1 VKIKLLYLVITAA
14 LLLAGSA
21 ALKAQEVVE
30 DVEDIIVPQTVGIY
44 GNTTSLFQAPS
55 SILLPDRREKDI
67 YPFYQYLDL
76 NVASPRHNFFSSTYL
91 RGRNIFEG
99 EEESLDVYNTY
110 IDFSNIKKTFDVR
123 LGRQVISESVNYI
136 LLDGGLLR
144 FRPMSGIEFI
154 AYGGYQYKDI
164 QPEPEQPDNDFGIYG
179 FTIKLDQFLGSLI
192 SVGYELH
199 DPDDFSSR
207 HFLNL
212 SFNRVVPFTD
222 FADIYTQAEID
233 IENGNLAS
241 LTSGMGITFSKTVY
255 LNLEYTT
262 YEMDEEDDDDND
274 NEFKLDP
281 IFDLFSDGR
290 LHQGKVGITYL
301 PTSYLDVKAS
311 YTFSRYDVLDDET
324 TYGNIAHLGF
334 SWDFWID
341 HGVRAFNG
349 FYYIDGRDDD
359 YAFGM
364 NVDMTK
370 EVYRGW
376 EMEFA
381 FAYAYYD
388 KITNQDGSAFSYII
402 GSEYLIMRNLAL
414 RTDLEINTNPDFD
427 DDVRVTLGLSYYF
440 AKNI

>member
-1 VKIKLLYLVITAA
+1 MKIRSSNFLFLVA
-14 LLLAGSA
+14 LLLVISDSQA
-21 ALKAQEVVE
+21 KAQEESE
-30 DVEDIIVPQTVGIY
+30 DFIEPQTVGVY

-55 SILLPDRREKDI
+55 SILLPDRSEKKI

-76 NVASPRHNFFSSTYL
+76 NVASPRHNIFSSTYL

-99 EEESLDVYNTY
+99 EEESLDVYNAF
-110 IDFSNIKKTFDVR
+110 IDFSNFKKTIDIR

-144 FRPMSGIEFI
+144 FRPMSGIELI

-164 QPEPEQPDNDFGIYG
+164 QPEPEQPEKSFGVYG
-179 FTIKLDQFLGSLI
+179 FTIKSDQFLGSLI
-192 SVGYELH
+192 TVGYELH
-199 DPDDFSSR
+199 DPEDFSSR
-207 HFLNL
+207 HFLNI
-212 SFNRVVPFTD
+212 SFNRVIPFTD
-222 FADIYTQAEID
+222 YADIYTRAEID
-233 IENGNLAS
+233 IEKGNLAS
-241 LTSGMGITFSKTVY
+241 LTSGMGITLSKTLH
-255 LNLEYTT
+255 LNLEYIT
-262 YEMDEEDDDDND
+262 YEMDKDDD
-274 NEFKLDP
+274 EFKLDP

-290 LHQGKVGITYL
+290 LHQGKLGITYL
-301 PTSYLDVKAS
+301 PTSYLEIKAS
-311 YTFSRYDVLDDET
+311 YTFSRYEVLDDVT
-324 TYGNIAHLGF
+324 TYGNIAKVGL

-359 YAFGM
+359 FTFGM
-364 NVDMTK
+364 NLDISK
-370 EVYRGW
+370 EIYRGW

-388 KITNQDGSAFSYII
+388 KLTNQDGNAFSYII

-427 DDVRVTLGLSYYF
+427 DDVRITLGLSYYF

>member
-1 VKIKLLYLVITAA
+1 MVKVRSYNFLLLGA
-14 LLLAGSA
+14 LLLVISNS
-21 ALKAQEVVE
+21 KTNAQEDAE
-30 DVEDIIVPQTVGIY
+30 DFIEPQTVGVY
-44 GNTTSLFQAPS
+44 GNTTSLFQTQS
-55 SILLPDRREKDI
+55 SILLPDRREKEI

-99 EEESLDVYNTY
+99 QEESLDVYNAY
-110 IDFSNIKKTFDVR
+110 IDFSNIKKSIDVR

-144 FRPMSGIEFI
+144 FRPMSGVELI

-164 QPEPEQPDNDFGIYG
+164 QPEPEQPDKDFGLYG
-179 FTIKLDQFLGSLI
+179 FTLKLDQFLGSLI

-222 FADIYTQAEID
+222 FADIYSQAEID

-241 LTSGMGITFSKTVY
+241 LISGMGITLSKIMY

-262 YEMDEEDDDDND
+262 YEMDEDDD
-274 NEFKLDP
+274 EYKLDP

-290 LHQGKVGITYL
+290 LHQGKAGITYL
-301 PTSYLDVKAS
+301 PTSYLEVKAS
-311 YTFSRYDVLDDET
+311 YTFSRYDVIDDVT
-324 TYGNIAHLGF
+324 TYGNIAHIGF
-334 SWDFWID
+334 SWDFWTD
-341 HGVRAFNG
+341 HGIRAFNG
-349 FYYIDGRDDD
+349 VYFIDGGDDD
-359 YAFGM
+359 YALGM
-364 NVDMTK
+364 NLDITK

-427 DDVRVTLGLSYYF
+427 DDVRLTLGLSYYF
-440 AKNI
+440 AQNI

>member
-1 VKIKLLYLVITAA
+1 MKIGSYNLFLLVASLLVISDS
-14 LLLAGSA
+14 LVI
-21 ALKAQEVVE
+21 AQEESE
-30 DVEDIIVPQTVGIY
+30 DFIEPQTIGIY

-55 SILLPDRREKDI
+55 SILLPDRTEKDI

-76 NVASPRHNFFSSTYL
+76 NIASPRHNIFSSTYL

-99 EEESLDVYNTY
+99 EEESLDVYNAF
-110 IDFSNIKKTFDVR
+110 IDFSNFKKTIDVR

-144 FRPMSGIEFI
+144 FRPMSGIELI

-164 QPEPEQPDNDFGIYG
+164 QPEPEQPEKSFGVYG
-179 FTIKLDQFLGSLI
+179 FTIKSDQFLGSLI
-192 SVGYELH
+192 TVGYELH
-199 DPDDFSSR
+199 DPEDFSSR

-222 FADIYTQAEID
+222 YADIYAQAEID
-233 IENGNLAS
+233 IEKGNLAS
-241 LTSGMGITFSKTVY
+241 LTSGMGITVFRTLH
-255 LNLEYTT
+255 LNLEYIT
-262 YEMDEEDDDDND
+262 YEMDEDDD
-274 NEFKLDP
+274 EFKLDP
-281 IFDLFSDGR
+281 LFDLFSDGR
-290 LHQGKVGITYL
+290 LHQGKLGITYL
-301 PTSYLDVKAS
+301 PTSYLEINAS
-311 YTFSRYDVLDDET
+311 YTFSHYDVLDGET
-324 TYGNIAHLGF
+324 TYGNIAKVGF
-334 SWDFWID
+334 LWDFWID
-341 HGVRAFNG
+341 HGIKAFNG
-349 FYYIDGRDDD
+349 LYFIDGRDDD

-364 NVDMTK
+364 NLDISK

-388 KITNQDGSAFSYII
+388 KITNQDGNAFSYII
-402 GSEYLIMRNLAL
+402 GSEYLIQRNLAL

-440 AKNI
+440 AQNI

>member
-1 VKIKLLYLVITAA
+1 MKIGSYNLFLLVASLLVISDS
-14 LLLAGSA
+14 LVI
-21 ALKAQEVVE
+21 AQEESE
-30 DVEDIIVPQTVGIY
+30 DFIEPQTIGIY

-55 SILLPDRREKDI
+55 SILLPDRTEKDI

-76 NVASPRHNFFSSTYL
+76 NVSSPRHNIFSSTYL

-99 EEESLDVYNTY
+99 EEESLDVYNAF
-110 IDFSNIKKTFDVR
+110 IDFSNNKKTIDVR

-144 FRPMSGIEFI
+144 FRPMSGIELI

-164 QPEPEQPDNDFGIYG
+164 QPEPEQPEKSFGVYG
-179 FTIKLDQFLGSLI
+179 FTIKSDQFLGSLI
-192 SVGYELH
+192 TVGYELH
-199 DPDDFSSR
+199 DPEDFSSR

-222 FADIYTQAEID
+222 YADIYAQAEID
-233 IENGNLAS
+233 IEKGNLAS
-241 LTSGMGITFSKTVY
+241 LTSGMGITVFRTLH
-255 LNLEYTT
+255 LNLEYIT
-262 YEMDEEDDDDND
+262 YEMDEDDD
-274 NEFKLDP
+274 EFKLDP
-281 IFDLFSDGR
+281 LFDLFSDGR
-290 LHQGKVGITYL
+290 LHQGKLGITYL
-301 PTSYLDVKAS
+301 PTSYLEINAS
-311 YTFSRYDVLDDET
+311 YTFSHYDVLEGET
-324 TYGNIAHLGF
+324 TYGNIAKVGF
-334 SWDFWID
+334 LWDFWID
-341 HGVRAFNG
+341 YGIKAFNG
-349 FYYIDGRDDD
+349 LYFIDGRDDD

-364 NVDMTK
+364 NLDISK

-388 KITNQDGSAFSYII
+388 KITNQDGNAFSYII
-402 GSEYLIMRNLAL
+402 GSEYLIQRNLAL

-440 AKNI
+440 AQNI